1 MFKLSIPYAHIIAK
15 EMKAFNPNVDWEEV
29 LSKAET
35 KTDIQMLENY
45 IKPKLWVNKTHGED
59 LDDRLTMYYFMY
71 FTKMF
76 KPYPKIKQ
84 VYIMTTDGD
93 HKNIPEELLHLLDQK
108 YSILKRFLNINNI
121 KIISKQSSED
131 YTIPLYHLITNE
143 KIYSK
148 IIPDTDLWSNVIVDP
163 IVNRVLLSVK
173 LLQLG
178 VPSENIIHV
187 AQNFYFI

>member
-1 MFKLSIPYAHIIAK
+1 
-15 EMKAFNPNVDWEEV
+15 MK
-29 LSKAET
+29 
-35 KTDIQMLENY
+35 IY
-45 IKPKLWVNKTHGED
+45 IVNKTI
-59 LDDRLTMYYFMY
+59 
-71 FTKMF
+71 
-76 KPYPKIKQ
+76 KI
-84 VYIMTTDGD
+84 ID
-93 HKNIPEELLHLLDQK
+93 
-108 YSILKRFLNINNI
+108 NI

>member
-1 MFKLSIPYAHIIAK
+1 
-15 EMKAFNPNVDWEEV
+15 MKKFNSNVDWEEV

-76 KPYPKIKQ
+76 KAYPKIKQ
-84 VYIMTTDGD
+84 VYIMTKDGEYKD
-93 HKNIPEELLHLLDQK
+93 IPEELLHLLDQK

-121 KIISKQSSED
+121 KILSKQSSED
-131 YTIPLYHLITNE
+131 YSVPLFHLITNE

-148 IIPDTDLWSNVIVDP
+148 IIPDIDLWSNVIVDP
-163 IVNRVLLSVK
+163 IVNKVLLSVK
-173 LLQLG
+173 MLQLG
-178 VPSENIIHV
+178 IPSENIIHV